1 MNQLRPDPLQYK
13 VGDLVLA
20 KRAVKSN
27 KAKGRV
33 DKAQYACT
41 GPWEITDKL
50 HGGSY
55 DIKHNRTGK
64 LGKKHAMHLQPI
76 PEELLAFAPLDG
88 TDSRFGQLYKNIR
101 GGWN

>member
-20 KRAVKSN
+20 MQAVKSN

-55 DIKHNRTGK
+55 DIKHTRLEK

-76 PEELLAFAPLDG
+76 HEELLAFAPLDG
-88 TDSRFGQLYKNIR
+88 TTPHFGQLYKNIR